1 MKNRVITAIL
11 SLLLIT
17 SALCVSCTTGSES
30 NYSKIT
36 DSSSSGESGTFASV
50 ISGWITDEDAI
61 KTVIPSEEETP
72 ETYNASDFEC
82 DEDEYAEVAISLS
95 SLSSSYAD
103 GNITVEEEDTLLTVT
118 NGSGNK
124 YNIVLSGK
132 TEKGVR
138 IVSKSS
144 DYILTLD
151 GVTITSAAESDEQA
165 LNLKSSTTCFM
176 ILKGESTLTGCT
188 GTETNAVKASGS
200 LVISGDGTLNVYA
213 KTKNGIVSDDVVVI
227 NSGVV
232 NITLDEE
239 TSAGTGIKPV
249 NGYVQNGGEVII
261 TGLNMTEGE
270 ENKGIKV
277 DGDEDETEYG
287 AGKGYILI
295 NGGKITINTS
305 GKGITAGFDYTE
317 DGDTSTS
324 KYDPY
329 ADVFIN
335 NGLISVTTYATPRED
350 TDDLDGVS
358 PEGIEGKRK
367 VVINGGKIILETTD
381 DCINASIDGECS
393 IVING
398 GLIYAHS
405 SANDSI
411 DSNGTIA
418 INGGIVIALGASV
431 PEGGIDCD
439 EDSRFTYTGGTVI
452 AMGGTNNLPAA
463 SGSTGYYLTTGASGN
478 MGGGPVGDGTTPPEL
493 PSSSSEMTPP
503 GGNSG
508 TTPPEKPEGTDS
520 TMEEPPEKPEGDS
533 LNAAEGPSGQPG
545 GMGNNGSLSSGDTL
559 ALIKSNGTVLM
570 SFTVPDDTVSTSVF
584 IASSELKSGET
595 YLISTSAEVVEAG
608 YTFAGV
614 LSLGKVNVNIDSSE
628 SVTVSDK
635 ATTITL

>member
-1 MKNRVITAIL
+1 MKNRVITTIL
-11 SLLLIT
+11 SLLLVT
-17 SALCVSCTTGSES
+17 STLCVSCTTGSES
-30 NYSKIT
+30 SYSKIT
-36 DSSSSGESGTFASV
+36 DSSSSVESGTFTSV

-61 KTVIPSEEETP
+61 KTVTPSDEEVP
-72 ETYNASDFEC
+72 ETYDASDFVC
-82 DEDEYAEVAISLS
+82 DEDEYTEVEISLS

-103 GNITVEEEDTLLTVT
+103 GNITVEEEDTLLTIT

-132 TEKGVR
+132 SERGVR

-144 DYILTLD
+144 DYILTLN
-151 GVTITSAAESDEQA
+151 GVTITSAAESNEQA
-165 LNLKSSTTCFM
+165 LNLKSSTTCFLV
-176 ILKGESTLTGCT
+176 LKGESTLTGCT

-213 KTKNGIVSDDVVVI
+213 ETKNGIVSDDVVVI
-227 NSGVV
+227 NSGAV

-249 NGYVQNGGEVII
+249 NGYVQNGGEVTI
-261 TGLNMTEGE
+261 TGLNMTEGK

-324 KYDPY
+324 EYDPY

-367 VVINGGKIILETTD
+367 VVINGGKIILNTTD

-393 IVING
+393 IVINN

-439 EDSRFTYTGGTVI
+439 EDSRFTYTGGTIV
-452 AMGGTNNLPAA
+452 AMGGTNNLPTA

-478 MGGGPVGDGTTPPEL
+478 MGGGPMGDGTTPPEI
-493 PSSSSEMTPP
+493 PSSSDMTPP
-503 GGNSG
+503 DGNSG
-508 TTPPEKPEGTDS
+508 TTPPEKPDGTNS
-520 TMEEPPEKPEGDS
+520 AMGESPEKPEGDS
-533 LNAAEGPSGQPG
+533 MTAAEGPSDQPG
-545 GMGNNGSLSSGDTL
+545 GMGDSGSLSSGDTL
-559 ALIKSNGTVLM
+559 ALIKNDGTVLLA
-570 SFTVPDDTVSTSVF
+570 FTVPENAVSTSVL
-584 IASSELKSGET
+584 IASDALKSGET
-595 YLISTSAEVVEAG
+595 YLISSSAEVSSAG
-608 YTFAGV
+608 YKFAGV
-614 LSLGKVNVNIDSSE
+614 LSLGKVSVSIDSSE
-628 SVTVSDK
+628 SVTVSNK